1 MECLDIS
8 SKHDKIAVAFDKILG
23 HLLPEGSF
31 FLGFEIVF
39 GLGPQNTFSKVL

>member
-8 SKHDKIAVAFDKILG
+8 SKHNEITVAFDEVFG
-23 HLLPEGSF
+23 HLLPEGSL

-39 GLGPQNTFSKVL
+39 GLGPQNTFS